1 MTIELGNRL
10 AQLRKEKGLS
20 QEELADKLGVSR
32 QAVSKWERGE
42 ASPDTD
48 NLIELAKIYGVSLDE
63 LVGNTTQPKEEKKE
77 EEPKQE
83 EKTESKGIHVSDE
96 SGSVRIDKTGIH
108 INDKDDGEVHITKN
122 GVEVEVEEKGV
133 KVTKKCPDYD
143 SVKERQKI
151 TAIRGAVWS
160 LSIIL
165 ATIAYLV
172 LGFTLDLF
180 NKAWV
185 LFILAVIIP
194 SIYETIALK
203 SINRLPVVLITVFIY
218 LTLCVWVFNFSLW
231 HPLWVIFL
239 VPPVYYKT
247 LSLIKVARSK

>member
-10 AQLRKEKGLS
+10 AQLRKEKGIS

-48 NLIELAKIYGVSLDE
+48 NLIELAKIYNISLDE
-63 LVGNTTQPKEEKKE
+63 LVGNKKEEKEEKHEEKKE
-77 EEPKQE
+77 ET
-83 EKTESKGIHVSDE
+83 KTSGGIHITDE
-96 SGSVRIDKTGIH
+96 DGSVRIDKTGIH
-108 INDKDDGEVHITKN
+108 VTDKDDGEVHITKN

-133 KVTKKCPDYD
+133 KVNKKCPDYD
-143 SVKERQKI
+143 GIKDRQRI

-160 LSIIL
+160 ISILL
-165 ATIAYLV
+165 AAIAYLV

-218 LTLCVWVFNFSLW
+218 LTLCVWVFNFHLW
-231 HPLWVIFL
+231 HPLWIIFL
-239 VPPVYYKT
+239 IPPVYYRI
-247 LSLIKVARSK
+247 LSLVRVAKRK